1 MISARWTDEFRRQ
14 IRRGRHVLLYGNV
27 QDHVLL
33 NGSHCALRSCLE
45 NLLSEERYALRG
57 HYDIVDGVTFESSEM
72 IEHFRSLVEGRS
84 SEPSQR
90 ATSQE
95 ESVYRIPGEPASM
108 APARNPT
115 PTGGLLYRQPEVAL
129 AAIRTALRD
138 SRTPVSFVID
148 FSDKLTSSLEHHE
161 PGERIGLVTIRKM
174 TAEARRH
181 RRGEFDGVRNLVVLV
196 APVLGQVPAWLYR
209 ENPFLCTIE
218 VEKPQPEERRFY
230 LSCQYSEFYAA
241 EGAKPSDQMLTE
253 FSELTDGLSNWD
265 LESLRLTSRHEKQG
279 LSKIRQLVDFFKHG
293 KREDHWENLNRGR
306 LSEARE
312 VLRTRVI
319 GQDAAVDAVIRQLV
333 SAKVGVGISNSAGR
347 STRPKGVFFFV
358 GPTGVGKTELAKAMA
373 ELIFSDD
380 TAFAR
385 FDMSEYSQEHTAERL
400 TGAPPSYVGFEAGGQ
415 LTNYVRRKPFT
426 LILFDEIEKAHH
438 RVLDKFLQVLDDGRL
453 TDGQGETAYF
463 DQSIIVFTSNIGSTR
478 RVDSSGRTEEVA
490 VSADMSYEEVAL
502 HYRKAV
508 EDHFTHEIKR
518 PELRNRLGE
527 NIIAFD
533 VLRKENIGG
542 ILRKF
547 KDQIAGSAKSKHC
560 VEIHFTPTVDQF
572 LEAECAKPENA
583 RNGGRGIRNIL
594 ESLVLPVINQVL
606 FDAGETLPRKLS
618 VDIDEVTGSIVVRH

>member
-27 QDHVLL
+27 QDDVLYK
-33 NGSHCALRSCLE
+33 GSHCKLRSCIE
-45 NLLSEERYALRG
+45 SLLSEERYEIRG
-57 HYDIVDGVTFESSEM
+57 YYDIADGVTFDSPDMTQHFLSIVNATPSS
-72 IEHFRSLVEGRS
+72 
-84 SEPSQR
+84 PSQS
-90 ATSQE
+90 ATSQQQ
-95 ESVYRIPGEPASM
+95 STYRVPGEAV
-108 APARNPT
+108 PT
-115 PTGGLLYRQPEVAL
+115 AQADDSRPTGGPLYRQPEVAL
-129 AAIRTALRD
+129 GAIRTVLRE
-138 SRTPVSFVID
+138 SRTPVSFVLD
-148 FSDKLTSSLEHHE
+148 FSDKLTSGLEHHE
-161 PGERIGLVTIRKM
+161 QQERIGLVMIRKM

-181 RRGEFDGVRNLVVLV
+181 RRGEFDGVRNLLVLV
-196 APVLGQVPAWLYR
+196 APALGQVPAWIYR

-230 LSCQYSEFYAA
+230 LEGQYSDFFAA
-241 EGAKPSDQMLTE
+241 KGARPSEQMLTD
-253 FSELTDGLSNWD
+253 FTELTDGLSNWD
-265 LESLRLTSRHEKQG
+265 LESLRLTSLHEKLG
-279 LSKIRQLVDFFKHG
+279 LDKIRQLVDFFKHG
-293 KREDHWENLNRGR
+293 AREDHWENLNRSR
-306 LSEARE
+306 LRDARDF
-312 VLRTRVI
+312 LRARVI
-319 GQDAAVDAVIRQLV
+319 GQDAAVDAVIRQLI

-400 TGAPPSYVGFEAGGQ
+400 TGAPPSYVGFESGGQ
-415 LTNYVRRKPFT
+415 LTNYVKRKPFT

-453 TDGQGETAYF
+453 TDGRGETVYF

-478 RVDSSGRTEEVA
+478 RKGSSGNTEQFA
-490 VSADMSYEEVAL
+490 VSADMTYEEVAL

-508 EDHFTHEIKR
+508 EDHFTYEIQR

-533 VLRKENIGG
+533 VLRREHIIG

-547 KDQIAGSAKSKHC
+547 ENQIARSANSKHGIEVC
-560 VEIHFTPTVDQF
+560 FMPELDSF
-572 LEAECAKPENA
+572 LEAECSKPENA

-594 ESLVLPVINQVL
+594 ESLILPVINQAL
-606 FDAGETLPRKLS
+606 FAAGETLPRKLTVA
-618 VDIDEVTGSIVVRH
+618 VDGVTGKIGVR